1 MKFLVFIEPK
11 DFRDETLKSIKMFFD
26 RWDVNYKISSYT
38 KDSCTGMHGDI
49 VDIDFN
55 TNLVNSDNFDGLIL
69 VDGKGIDEY
78 KLYEFRPLLDL
89 IMLFNSSNKW
99 IIAFENA
106 VGLVARANIINN
118 KKIATTESNPE
129 VIRFVKLF
137 HGIPSQKDLEVSENL
152 ITVKDSSKSNE
163 LFDSILEK
171 LNIE

>member
-11 DFRDETLKSIKMFFD
+11 DFKDETLKSIKMFFE

-38 KDSCTGMHGDI
+38 KDSCVGMHGDV

-55 TNLVNSDNFDGLIL
+55 TNLVNPDNFDGLIL

-89 IMLFNSSNKW
+89 VMLFNNSNKW
-99 IIAFENA
+99 IIAFGNA
-106 VGLVARANIINN
+106 VGLVARANVINN
-118 KKIATTESNPE
+118 RKIATIESDSE
-129 VIRFVKLF
+129 VTRFVKLF
-137 HGIPSQKDLEVSENL
+137 HGTPSRKELEFDGNL
-152 ITVKDSSKSNE
+152 ITIKDSSKSNE
-163 LFDSILEK
+163 LFDTILEK